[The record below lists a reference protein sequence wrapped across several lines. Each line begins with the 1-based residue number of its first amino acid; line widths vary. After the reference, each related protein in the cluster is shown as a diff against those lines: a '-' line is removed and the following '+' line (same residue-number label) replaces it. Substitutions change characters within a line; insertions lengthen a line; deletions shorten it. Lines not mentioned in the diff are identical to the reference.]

1 MKRLITIVFLT
12 MLMAVPAM
20 AQVTYGVRLGGAYS
34 CLVQKVEG
42 LYESGARFGFSVAG
56 LVDIPLYKRLSL
68 RPEIAFTNQGGSYI
82 SNFEV
87 DGAKNSLYK
96 CSYYSIQLPVNLA
109 YTFVFNDVQFGVFA
123 GPALDFSLFGKMK
136 SENQH
141 VDIQFGQTNEA
152 DLKSFDLGV
161 SVGLRVDYRN
171 YFFSVGALCG
181 TLDRRAVKNEG
192 ESSLY
197 QNNVTLSVG
206 YMFR

>member
-1 MKRLITIVFLT
+1 MKKIVCIVFLT
-12 MLMAVPAM
+12 MLMVVPVM
-20 AQVTYGVRLGGAYS
+20 AQVTFGARVGGAYS

-42 LYESGARFGFSVAG
+42 MYEAGARFGFSEAG
-56 LVDIPLYKRLSL
+56 LIDIPLYKRLSL
-68 RPEIAFTNQGGSYI
+68 RPEVAFVHQGGSFI
-82 SNFEV
+82 SNYQV

-96 CSYYSIQLPVNLA
+96 CRYHSIQIPVNLA
-109 YTFVFNDVQFGVFA
+109 YTFVIKDVQLGVFA

-136 SENQH
+136 TENQN
-141 VDIQFGQTNEA
+141 VDIQFGQTEEA

-161 SVGLRVDYRN
+161 SVGLRVDYRR
-171 YFFSVGALCG
+171 YFFSVGAICG
-181 TLDRRAVKNEG
+181 TLDRRSVKQEG

>member
-1 MKRLITIVFLT
+1 MKKIVCIVFLT
-12 MLMAVPAM
+12 MLMVVPVM
-20 AQVTYGVRLGGAYS
+20 AQVTFGARVGGAYS

-42 LYESGARFGFSVAG
+42 MYEAGARFGFSVAG

-68 RPEIAFTNQGGSYI
+68 RPEVAFVHQGGSFI
-82 SNFEV
+82 SNYQV

-96 CSYYSIQLPVNLA
+96 CRYHSIQIPVNLA
-109 YTFVFNDVQFGVFA
+109 YTFVIKDVQLGVFA

-136 SENQH
+136 TENQN
-141 VDIQFGQTNEA
+141 VDIQFGQTEEA

-161 SVGLRVDYRN
+161 SVGLRVDYRR
-171 YFFSVGALCG
+171 YFFSVGVICG
-181 TLDRRAVKNEG
+181 TLDRRSVKQEG